1 MQARTSQGMVP
12 RMPGPGRYDLEV
24 LPTNGALFN
33 WPFPGA
39 LFHSTFDE
47 MPHPTL
53 PAEVPLYSWPG
64 KAS

>member
-33 WPFPGA
+33 
-39 LFHSTFDE
+39 
-47 MPHPTL
+47 
-53 PAEVPLYSWPG
+53 
-64 KAS
+64 